1 MSYANIDG
9 MLRHISDGK
18 ISTMES
24 RPIEIKLLFHYWLNS
39 TALTLLARSRNFH
52 CPWCQNHRLS
62 FRHPRAKDEK
72 NPSQKLLE
80 LAMRNKDEGF
90 SAVFN

>member
-1 MSYANIDG
+1 
-9 MLRHISDGK
+9 
-18 ISTMES
+18 
-24 RPIEIKLLFHYWLNS
+24 
-39 TALTLLARSRNFH
+39 
-52 CPWCQNHRLS
+52 LS

-90 SAVFN
+90 SAGFNEPTVNFDYPLDPPDISRNKRFVSNTGYEWLPDA